1 MFGAMASKFGIGAVT
16 ACLLLSLAHD
26 ARGGEHQAPDPSQL
40 DAKVKEIQG
49 WAADPVIVKA
59 VKAQNAAP
67 ASEMTEAVWK
77 TLSVLDPKVRRFTR
91 NEVARLIKSKNV
103 PALSE
108 AFVSAA
114 DGTKVAFLSKPTRWS
129 HAGVPKHE
137 RPMKGE
143 IWRGQEEV
151 DESTGVRQIQIAV
164 PVLDDGKPIGSL
176 VVGLDISRL
185 NRAAG
190 GQAGDR

>member
-1 MFGAMASKFGIGAVT
+1 MFGAIVSKFGIGVVA
-16 ACLLLSLAHD
+16 ACMLISLAH
-26 ARGGEHQAPDPSQL
+26 AVRAEEHPAPDAAQL
-40 DAKVKEIQG
+40 DAKVKQIQA
-49 WAADPVIVKA
+49 WAADPVVVKA

-67 ASEMTEAVWK
+67 ASDMTETVWK

-91 NEVARLIKSKNV
+91 NDVARLIKSKNDAAV
-103 PALSE
+103 SE

-137 RPMKGE
+137 HPMKGE
-143 IWRGQEEV
+143 IWRGPEEV
-151 DESTGVRQIQIAV
+151 DESTGVRQMQIAV
-164 PVLDDGKPIGSL
+164 PVLDHGKPIGSL
-176 VVGLDISRL
+176 VVGLDISQL
-185 NRAAG
+185 KRAAA

>member
-1 MFGAMASKFGIGAVT
+1 MFGVIASKFAIGAVT
-16 ACLLLSLAHD
+16 ACLLLSLAHEV
-26 ARGGEHQAPDPSQL
+26 RGDEHQAPDPAQL
-40 DAKVKEIQG
+40 DAKVKEIQA
-49 WAADPVIVKA
+49 WAADPIVVQA

-67 ASEMTEAVWK
+67 ASDMTEALWK

-91 NEVARLIKSKNV
+91 NELARLLKSKNDTT
-103 PALSE
+103 LSE

-143 IWRGQEEV
+143 IWRGPEEV
-151 DESTGVRQIQIAV
+151 DESTGVRQMQIAV
-164 PVLDDGKPIGSL
+164 PVLDKGKAIGSL
-176 VVGLDISRL
+176 VVGLDISQL